1 MEILIF
7 GLIIAA
13 LSSVCFMQFQ
23 KIKDLEWKPE
33 VKTPDR
39 IEVDIINSPETM
51 LRIEKLE
58 KALFVKDYLVEIG
71 EAKGDELILKSE
83 SVKIKRNIEI
93 KSVTHFAF
101 SSPLELG
108 TGFFTTES
116 FYTSK
121 ENYKNHKPLIDEWA
135 KEIKK

>member
-23 KIKDLEWKPE
+23 KTKDLEIDLT
-33 VKTPDR
+33 KTPDR

-101 SSPLELG
+101 SSPLEFG

>member
-23 KIKDLEWKPE
+23 KTKDLEIDLT
-33 VKTPDR
+33 KTPDR

-71 EAKGDELILKSE
+71 EDIGFRLSKGAVE
-83 SVKIKRNIEI
+83 KINRE
-93 KSVTHFAF
+93 
-101 SSPLELG
+101 
-108 TGFFTTES
+108 
-116 FYTSK
+116 
-121 ENYKNHKPLIDEWA
+121 
-135 KEIKK
+135 